1 MNNNFNLKQFL
12 TEGILL
18 KEERFYAPNY
28 VKQKYGNKASEIENN
43 IHDEE
48 DNNPNIWDLYTSLES
63 PEEVDDF
70 VQGFINESELNE
82 EAQVDENLI
91 KSIFDEK
98 VQDDYKPLIG
108 TDPIY
113 DGLEEV
119 LNSPKTFQKVAEWVK
134 DQFESSGEDLEEGD
148 EAGYAS
154 DATDYSIMEAFA
166 PRLVQNL
173 IKAGFTYDKGED
185 DWTVPESYSDKTD
198 YEALTSYGV
207 IYDIWGL
214 GGDYDTSPR
223 ETISQFLTSAA
234 EQAV

>member
-12 TEGILL
+12 AEGRL
-18 KEERFYAPNY
+18 
-28 VKQKYGNKASEIENN
+28 
-43 IHDEE
+43 
-48 DNNPNIWDLYTSLES
+48 
-63 PEEVDDF
+63 
-70 VQGFINESELNE
+70 LNE

-91 KSIFDEK
+91 KSTFDEK

-119 LNSPKTFQKVAEWVK
+119 LNSPETFQKVAEWVK

-154 DATDYSIMEAFA
+154 DATDYMIMEAFA

-173 IKAGFTYDKGED
+173 LKVGFTYTPGDRDG
-185 DWTVPESYSDKTD
+185 DWAVPEDYSNKTD
-198 YEALTSYGV
+198 YEELTSYG
-207 IYDIWGL
+207 IIWDIWDV
-214 GGDYDTSPR
+214 DYDTSPR
-223 ETISQFLTSAA
+223 EIVSQFLTRAA

>member
-12 TEGILL
+12 AEGRL
-18 KEERFYAPNY
+18 
-28 VKQKYGNKASEIENN
+28 
-43 IHDEE
+43 
-48 DNNPNIWDLYTSLES
+48 
-63 PEEVDDF
+63 
-70 VQGFINESELNE
+70 LNE

-91 KSIFDEK
+91 KSTFDEK

-119 LNSPKTFQKVAEWVK
+119 LNSPETFQKVAEWVK

-154 DATDYSIMEAFA
+154 DATDYAIMETFA

-173 IKAGFTYDKGED
+173 IKAGFTYDKDED
-185 DWTVPESYSDKTD
+185 YWTVPENYSNKTE
-198 YEALTSYGV
+198 YEALTSYG
-207 IYDIWGL
+207 IIWDIWGL

-223 ETISQFLTSAA
+223 ETISQFLTRAA